1 MGSRCT
7 IPATFL
13 LNHLLTKKKKQ
24 KALWGLLIE
33 LKVKSKLLSIA
44 DNGQCDIAL
53 RDLAGLGLISPLWP
67 HWPLGKAQGPCSWV
81 PSFQNVLP
89 LSLQAKSFSFF
100 ISQLKRHL
108 LQEATLGT
116 MRCVPP
122 DTLHHSAFTA
132 CTEFLPVHQSLWSW
146 SPAHSWL
153 LREIVLTCS
162 QPQPSHLAGRRS
174 LYKSDGRRGH
184 SHLSN
189 CADLLASSLPVPPPC
204 LQERQPFLS
213 PPKPWSFHSLVRLLF
228 IPCALYPEAPSTQPL
243 LSWVCELT
251 PSQRLLLCDYSDSV
265 PHCSACSSLYN

>member
-1 MGSRCT
+1 
-7 IPATFL
+7 
-13 LNHLLTKKKKQ
+13 
-24 KALWGLLIE
+24 
-33 LKVKSKLLSIA
+33 
-44 DNGQCDIAL
+44 
-53 RDLAGLGLISPLWP
+53 
-67 HWPLGKAQGPCSWV
+67 
-81 PSFQNVLP
+81 
-89 LSLQAKSFSFF
+89 
-100 ISQLKRHL
+100 
-108 LQEATLGT
+108 

-213 PPKPWSFHSLVRLLF
+213 PPEPWSFTPRYAFCSSPVHRTPRLLQ
-228 IPCALYPEAPSTQPL
+228 PSHCCPGCASSHLRRGYYCVIT
-243 LSWVCELT
+243 VT
-251 PSQRLLLCDYSDSV
+251 PSHTALHAHRSIIRVHNTIVNMFST
-265 PHCSACSSLYN
+265 SAFSKLHFC